1 MALCVLYFLHELI
14 HLQQGIGELETVQI
28 VRSTGAEMTL
38 MHLDLSADHAACLLT
53 NTAFPRWDLLWLKNL
68 TGRSLSAFPA
78 STFHTQAARH
88 RKAARLVSI
97 RLDYLG
103 RAMDV
108 VTPADL
114 GGGYLFADFGPAGGH
129 LLVLRSASPLSLVKA
144 APLVPTEANLL
155 WNAADPAVKLDEV
168 DEVLRRALKH
178 DG

>member
-88 RKAARLVSI
+88 RKAA
-97 RLDYLG
+97 
-103 RAMDV
+103 
-108 VTPADL
+108 
-114 GGGYLFADFGPAGGH
+114 
-129 LLVLRSASPLSLVKA
+129 
-144 APLVPTEANLL
+144 PLVPTEANLL